1 LGSTA
6 PESPSYYLSGI
17 VRANQ
22 NFVNNTN
29 FFSMGMAAAHPG
41 NSTSPVPTGLHLGM
55 LRDGSGSLRLA
66 AFGGDDTFDLGAAA
80 LDTNYMIVVG
90 LTANAGGGDTL
101 DAWIAPDG
109 GSLTQVLTGQTL
121 ETFAGAE
128 DVSRLVLQQ
137 HNDSNDEQVTRAW
150 ADEMRFGTS
159 FDDVVTGPGPAVLL
173 EVESSGSDLTF
184 TWDSRNGML
193 YNLRSETDPS
203 MAAPLDWPLFD
214 GQQDLEA
221 TPPKNTLTI
230 ALPVDSER
238 FFVIEEFNAP
248 PVELLNEDFEGGAS
262 GWTWGSD
269 LDPGTDWQLG
279 LPTNGPAAA
288 HSGSNCYGTNLDADY
303 ASDADIWLRSPEI
316 DLTTAG
322 GATLKFWHWYD
333 TEQIIDLCTL
343 SVVDSVTNNPI
354 AVLDTY
360 DFFNADWEE
369 VTKVLPAAA
378 LGSKVKIEFRLT
390 SDDAVFWPGWFVDD
404 VLVTVP

>member
-1 LGSTA
+1 
-6 PESPSYYLSGI
+6 
-17 VRANQ
+17 
-22 NFVNNTN
+22 
-29 FFSMGMAAAHPG
+29 MGHDNAGWDRTIGLDNREGAFRYSSFTGFQRPVVGTLPG
-41 NSTSPVPTGLHLGM
+41 PDNLTDWTF
-55 LRDGSGSLRLA
+55 LA
-66 AFGGDDTFDLGAAA
+66 ASYDQDAQIVTVYVDIDSSTTTDPLVAVTEVGNFNLGWPTFSIGNLRPDNTAEGWAGSIDNAFIFQGFLNEAQMTAIRNGGSSFFKGGLPKIPLEVSRTGGD
-80 LDTNYMIVVG
+80 
-90 LTANAGGGDTL
+90 
-101 DAWIAPDG
+101 
-109 GSLTQVLTGQTL
+109 
-121 ETFAGAE
+121 
-128 DVSRLVLQQ
+128 LV
-137 HNDSNDEQVTRAW
+137 
-150 ADEMRFGTS
+150 
-159 FDDVVTGPGPAVLL
+159 
-173 EVESSGSDLTF
+173 F
-184 TWDSRNGML
+184 TWDSAGGKL

-203 MAAPLDWPLFD
+203 ASLPIDWPIFD
-214 GQQDLEA
+214 GHADIAA
-221 TPPKNTLTI
+221 TPTENTLTI
-230 ALPVDSER
+230 PMPADSER

-248 PVELLNEDFEGGAS
+248 PVELLNEDFEGGAN

>member
-1 LGSTA
+1 
-6 PESPSYYLSGI
+6 
-17 VRANQ
+17 
-22 NFVNNTN
+22 
-29 FFSMGMAAAHPG
+29 
-41 NSTSPVPTGLHLGM
+41 
-55 LRDGSGSLRLA
+55 
-66 AFGGDDTFDLGAAA
+66 
-80 LDTNYMIVVG
+80 MIVVG